1 MLSNA
6 VAPRAVSHLMS
17 TQSMLRVEF
26 QFPTSG
32 IASTVFDCCTEAT
45 TIELNNAL
53 PLIDSRSLIFITVSA
68 SEELTIAAEDT
79 ELDIVHTQPA
89 SAGTHAHYVVALTPL
104 DTIPLVVALATQM
117 AVPHQVTATPANTT
131 ATVSVRDWEHL
142 KQVADAIEHEHGSL
156 ELLGTTQVDRLS
168 PPLGSEQIRHAMAGQ
183 LSASQLELLETA
195 YEMGYFNVPQDAT
208 VAELAATLDISPS
221 TLSERLRRVERTLCE
236 VVFGPS

>member
-1 MLSNA
+1 MLSNT
-6 VAPRAVSHLMS
+6 VGPCSGPHLVS
-17 TQSMLRVEF
+17 TRSMLRVEF

-45 TIELNNAL
+45 TIELNNVL
-53 PLIDSRSLIFITVSA
+53 PLADSRSLIFVTVSA
-68 SEELTIAAEDT
+68 SEDLTIAAEDT
-79 ELDIVHTQPA
+79 ELDILHTQPA
-89 SAGTHAHYVVALTPL
+89 SAGTHAHYVVASTSL
-104 DTIPLVVALATQM
+104 DAIPLVVALATQT
-117 AVPHQVTATPANTT
+117 AIPHQVTATPANTT

-156 ELLGTTQVDRLS
+156 ELLGTTQVNRLS
-168 PPLGSEQIRHAMAGQ
+168 PPFGSEQIRHAISGR

-195 YEMGYFNVPQDAT
+195 YEMGYFNVPQEVT
-208 VAELAATLDISPS
+208 VAELAAALDVSSS